1 MSDLYLANMYL
12 EQGDRENAARELERI
27 LSVDMDNIHAWRL
40 LAHVLT
46 SPDEIRECWDNV
58 LRLNPR
64 DPEAIAALKAMETQS
79 VTFITEGTPPP
90 FPEEDMQVLERGDM
104 PVFEEET
111 SPSLEYRIAT
121 ETTRPVPPKKGDEF
135 AYLERNTEPRPAEKE
150 EKGFFDND
158 FIFYT
163 LIVLVL
169 LFIAIMAIL
178 LIFGTEAFNPLLDW
192 LQSLGLPLGS
202 P

>member
-1 MSDLYLANMYL
+1 MSELYLATMYL

-27 LSVDMDNIHAWRL
+27 LSMDMDNIHAWRL

-46 SPDEIRECWDNV
+46 NPDEIRECWDNV

-64 DPEAIAALKAMETQS
+64 DPEAIAALKAMEKNMAES
-79 VTFITEGTPPP
+79 SMEGAPPP
-90 FPEEDMQVLERGDM
+90 FPEEDMKALEKGNV
-104 PVFEEET
+104 PVFEEES

-121 ETTRPVPPKKGDEF
+121 EATRPVPPKDEF
-135 AYLERNTEPRPAEKE
+135 SYLERNTEPRPAVKE
-150 EKGFFDND
+150 DKGFFDND

-169 LFIAIMAIL
+169 LFIAVMAIL
-178 LIFGTEAFNPLLDW
+178 LIFGPEAFNPLLDW
-192 LQSLGLPLGS
+192 LQKLLPAS
-202 P
+202 